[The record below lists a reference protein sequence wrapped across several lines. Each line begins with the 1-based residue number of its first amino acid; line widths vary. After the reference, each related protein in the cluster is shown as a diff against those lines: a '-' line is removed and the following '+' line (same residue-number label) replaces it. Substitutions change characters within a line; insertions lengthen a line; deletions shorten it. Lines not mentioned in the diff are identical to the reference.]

1 MNDKQKR
8 ALKELAGEA
17 FVAAATAAVG
27 VITAAARSEA
37 EQRAKKW
44 MDDFVGKGPV
54 LEAEF
59 KEQATESEAPPTET
73 EGEDE
78 DKQNR

>member
-1 MNDKQKR
+1 
-8 ALKELAGEA
+8 
-17 FVAAATAAVG
+17 
-27 VITAAARSEA
+27 
-37 EQRAKKW
+37 